1 MALVW
6 FCFDSISTSL
16 QNFITPSYQSVLW
29 QVVWMMLVMFVLSQ
43 PRRHS
48 VVTVAWQAQRISD
61 TRLSLVLTALVC
73 WLIADRHWI
82 EVRSPPLVEG
92 RRRVDGSV
100 QVASVRLVRHCQL
113 RRVTALLHAETPPE
127 VCVQTTAFAHH
138 LQITKGTTH

>member
-6 FCFDSISTSL
+6 FWQYLYFLIELYNTKLSISSL
-16 QNFITPSYQSVLW
+16 ASR
-29 QVVWMMLVMFVLSQ
+29 MMLVMFVLSQ

-48 VVTVAWQAQRISD
+48 VVTVAWQVQRISD

-82 EVRSPPLVEG
+82 QVRSPPLVEG
-92 RRRVDGSV
+92 RRRVDGGV
-100 QVASVRLVRHCQL
+100 QVASVRLVRHSQL
-113 RRVTALLHAETPPE
+113 RRVTALLHAEAPPE

-138 LQITKGTTH
+138 LQITKGTSH